1 MSVTR
6 DTAGHIVLTGHC
18 PVEDAETLLQMTQA
32 TPDSPLDCRACGALH
47 TAVVQVILAASPK
60 VIGPIADP
68 LAARWL
74 ARFTTSD
81 IP

>member
-1 MSVTR
+1 MSITR
-6 DTAGHIVLTGHC
+6 DPAGNIVLTGTC

-32 TPDSPLDCRACGALH
+32 TPDSPLDCRACGPLH
-47 TAVVQVILAASPK
+47 TAVVQIILAAKPP
-60 VIGPIADP
+60 ILGPIADP
-68 LAARWL
+68 WAARWL